1 MQQLSQTLPD
11 GFSGAWTDMT
21 YQEVQVGNQTAYIF
35 ALSILFAFLILAA
48 QYESWSS
55 PLIIM
60 MAVPLGVAGSVLAV
74 FLFGKYGGSLLEMNM
89 YTQIGLLMMV
99 GLSAKNAILI
109 TEFAKE
115 KRERGTPLVQ
125 SAYEAGRLRLRPI
138 FMTSFAFILGV
149 VPLVIAS
156 GAGSNSRNAIGNC
169 VFGGLLMETM
179 VGVYVTPV
187 LFVLIQGVAEW
198 FGKRINAFLA
208 YSRAKAMRHAE
219 IEEIV
224 LRHGD

>member
-1 MQQLSQTLPD
+1 MPD
-11 GFSGAWTDMT
+11 GFSLAWTGLT
-21 YQEVQVGNQTAYIF
+21 FQETAVGNQTAIIF
-35 ALSILFAFLILAA
+35 ALSIVFAFLILAA

-60 MAVPLGVAGSVLAV
+60 MAVPLGVAGAVLAV
-74 FLFGKYGGSLLEMNM
+74 FLFGRYGGSLMEMNM
-89 YTQIGLLMMV
+89 YTQIGLLLMV

-115 KRERGTPLVQ
+115 KREHGAPLVQ

-149 VPLVIAS
+149 VPLVVAD
-156 GAGSNSRNAIGNC
+156 GAGANSRNAIGNC

-187 LFVLIQGVAEW
+187 LFVLIQGSAE
-198 FGKRINAFLA
+198 FFMKHIRDFMAKGHE
-208 YSRAKAMRHAE
+208 RARERAGRL
-219 IEEIV
+219 EEV
-224 LRHGD
+224 VVRHGD